1 MRYLGGKWINMEVV
15 RAEFITSAVESN
27 QYPADHLPYVALV
40 GKSNVGKS
48 SMINTVTNRSKLAK
62 TSGQPGKTRLVNF
75 YRINNAF
82 YLVDLP
88 GYGFARVSQKEK
100 ERWGYM
106 IETFLSSSPNLLGII
121 QLIDIRHNPT
131 ADDMTMLNWI
141 EHYEMPLIILAT
153 KADKLGKT
161 RIKPQIDKIRRK
173 LEISLDIPIIPF
185 SSKTGQGKEA
195 LLKALDSLLKNPP
208 DFQGL

>member
-1 MRYLGGKWINMEVV
+1 MEIVK
-15 RAEFITSAVESN
+15 AEFITSAVESH
-27 QYPADHLPYVALV
+27 QYPTDHLPYIALA

-48 SMINTVTNRSKLAK
+48 SVINTITRRSKLAK

-75 YRINNAF
+75 YRINETF

-88 GYGFARVSQKEK
+88 GYGFARVSRKEK

-106 IETFLSSSPNLLGII
+106 IETFLSASPNLLGII

-131 ADDMTMLNWI
+131 DDDITMLNWI
-141 EHYEMPLIILAT
+141 GHYDMPLIIVAT

-161 RIKPQIDKIRRK
+161 RIKPQIDKLRNK
-173 LEISLDIPIIPF
+173 LGLSADGPMIPF
-185 SSKTGQGKEA
+185 SSSTGQGREV
-195 LLKALDSLLKNPP
+195 LLKSLDSLFKNPL

>member
-1 MRYLGGKWINMEVV
+1 
-15 RAEFITSAVESN
+15 
-27 QYPADHLPYVALV
+27 
-40 GKSNVGKS
+40 
-48 SMINTVTNRSKLAK
+48 
-62 TSGQPGKTRLVNF
+62 
-75 YRINNAF
+75 
-82 YLVDLP
+82 
-88 GYGFARVSQKEK
+88 
-100 ERWGYM
+100 M

>member
-1 MRYLGGKWINMEVV
+1 MEVV

>member
-1 MRYLGGKWINMEVV
+1 MEVV

-62 TSGQPGKTRLVNF
+62 TSGQPGKTRLLNF

>member
-1 MRYLGGKWINMEVV
+1 
-15 RAEFITSAVESN
+15 
-27 QYPADHLPYVALV
+27 
-40 GKSNVGKS
+40 
-48 SMINTVTNRSKLAK
+48 MINTVTNRSKLAK